1 MPEEALA
8 VRDDEMPVP
17 FGVRAATGEL
27 LSGLKT
33 EALRAIGVDPK
44 AVTDRLLPQKHLA
57 ADESVT
63 DPNDLK
69 QAGWGVVL
77 PANVSP
83 DVVAAL
89 KPLLELRKQQAGN
102 LYKEKE
108 LGGYVSGRSARDWLN
123 SKGVGWGVVDPKK
136 GVPLYLL
143 LIGGPKQIP
152 FEFQY
157 MLDSYWNV
165 GRLDFDNLA
174 DYRAYAEAVVAYET
188 DASVPTTRSSALW
201 VTRNAAD
208 RPTGL
213 LHNQV
218 GVPLARGDNDH
229 PALGQAKRFK
239 LTEYL
244 GEQATRANL
253 ESILRGAIPTGRP
266 ALLFTGSHGVAF
278 DAADPAAQREGQGA
292 LLSQAWEKGTPPTP
306 DQYLRAA
313 DLPVDTSVHGM
324 IHFLFACYGGGCPAG
339 DTYDRGADGKPLP
352 LMAEPITARL
362 PQRLLAKGALAV
374 LAHIDRAWAF
384 SFQTD
389 RGKSQIQDFRSV
401 MELLLA
407 GNRIG
412 QATDDFNRR
421 WSVLS
426 AELTMLVEE
435 QEATGTTA
443 ADMVTRLGNRWVAR
457 DDARNYLVLGDPAV
471 RLRVEAMP

>member
-1 MPEEALA
+1 MADEVVA
-8 VRDDEMPVP
+8 VQDDEMPLP
-17 FGVRAATGEL
+17 FGVRAATGEPL
-27 LSGLKT
+27 PDLKPQ
-33 EALRAIGVDPK
+33 ALKAIGVDPESVLARTQAK
-44 AVTDRLLPQKHLA
+44 AHLA
-57 ADESVT
+57 ADESVR
-63 DPNDLK
+63 DPNDLA
-69 QAGWGVVL
+69 QAGWGVVW
-77 PANVSP
+77 PAGISP
-83 DVVAAL
+83 DIVKAL
-89 KPLLELRKQQAGN
+89 RPLLDRRAEQAGA
-102 LYKEKE
+102 LYKEFPD
-108 LGGYVSGRSARDWLN
+108 YAGRQSVRDWLN
-123 SKGVGWGVVDPKK
+123 RKGVSFGVVDPKK

-143 LIGGPKQIP
+143 LVGGPTQIP
-152 FEFQY
+152 FEFHY

-165 GRLDFDNLA
+165 GRLDFDSPA

-188 DASVPTTRSSALW
+188 GASVPTTRSSALW

-218 GVPLARGDNDH
+218 GVPLARGDGDH
-229 PALGQAKRFK
+229 PALGQEKRFQ
-239 LTEYL
+239 LTECL
-244 GEQATRANL
+244 GEQATRVNL

-278 DAADPAAQREGQGA
+278 DAVDAAAQREGQGA
-292 LLSQAWEKGTPPTP
+292 LLSQAWEKGIPPTP
-306 DQYLRAA
+306 DHYLRGA
-313 DLPVDTSVHGM
+313 DLPADTSVHGM
-324 IHFLFACYGGGCPAG
+324 IHFLFACYGGGCPAR
-339 DTYDRGADGKPLP
+339 DTYDRGADGKPVP
-352 LMAEPITARL
+352 LMADPITARL

-389 RGKSQIQDFRSV
+389 RLKPQIQDFRSV

-421 WSVLS
+421 WSVLA
-426 AELTMLVEE
+426 AELAMLVEE
-435 QEATGTTA
+435 QEASGTTEDIIA
-443 ADMVTRLGNRWVAR
+443 RLGNRWVAR